1 MDIMTLICTR
11 KEYIISLAEFFE
23 IMGIIIQ
30 CIICM
35 ALIDELS
42 HLKLNAKVWIVKL
55 IFLSVNFII
64 WIYAVKMGALWNI
77 LATLLD
83 TIGYFIY
90 LMILKRQ
97 HILNLF
103 TIIMATQILNQIG
116 ALIVTAII
124 YGLDCIV
131 QNNFYHTLF
140 LALGY
145 FLRVILLY
153 PFFAL
158 NKKYQIDKIL
168 KQKRAKFFIIGV
180 GVLFQSSRLI
190 IRMHYGYIDSIFS
203 CIALTTIVMGIIFGI
218 LWVID
223 WYYNEREKR
232 LLWEDNHRMSQ
243 RLHKSKEIVPA
254 LSVVLEELKSNKE
267 SGEFNDILDEIHQ
280 LCKEQIEEHEKLA
293 IQNKSFPTT
302 ESHVLDERLQLY
314 EIEAVEKNI
323 NFDVFVGISMKQILK
338 EKQIKELDVLQI
350 IGDLIRNAFRAIERT
365 KQDGGNILLVMGCV
379 GEVLQIDVYDS
390 GAPFPMFV
398 LNEFGKRG
406 NTEGGTGN
414 GLTDVLELL
423 EKYQATFLLTEYNHG
438 AVYSKGISIIWDHK
452 NQRRFDSARRS
463 QLSKDSSL
471 FSKES

>member
-1 MDIMTLICTR
+1 MS
-11 KEYIISLAEFFE
+11 II
-23 IMGIIIQ
+23 
-30 CIICM
+30 
-35 ALIDELS
+35 DKLS
-42 HLKLNAKVWIVKL
+42 GYQLNYKIK
-55 IFLSVNFII
+55 FI
-64 WIYAVKMGALWNI
+64 KMGCLIYTSVIWFFIGKMDALWNI
-77 LATLLD
+77 AGAFLD
-83 TIGYFIY
+83 IIGYYVY
-90 LMILKRQ
+90 LMMIKRQ
-97 HILNLF
+97 GYVKGLAIV
-103 TIIMATQILNQIG
+103 MGTQIINQIG
-116 ALIVTAII
+116 ALLVITIVSSLSFI
-124 YGLDCIV
+124 CK
-131 QNNFYHTLF
+131 NNSYYVIF
-140 LALGY
+140 LILGY
-145 FLRVILLY
+145 FMNLCVIFPVEILCKKYKVSELLNRKRLQYTILNVGIFFQIAKVIIRINHKNTDNILLY
-153 PFFAL
+153 
-158 NKKYQIDKIL
+158 
-168 KQKRAKFFIIGV
+168 
-180 GVLFQSSRLI
+180 
-190 IRMHYGYIDSIFS
+190 
-203 CIALTTIVMGIIFGI
+203 IALTTIVMGIIFGT